1 MIPDASAAALQRIAQ
16 RADELRHAYRPGFE
30 PADARGPRSTHAV
43 ASLDPLSVAAPPECW
58 FAFATAAGVR
68 YGRDGGFSL
77 ADGTLRARDG
87 AGVLG
92 LAPGAT
98 ALGPLRVDAV
108 DAALGRVADARVDA
122 DGTLSYLRVALD
134 PRSGARRS
142 ERVEVGRIALARFP
156 AGTEATRVDAEHVGA
171 PPGVA
176 PRYGRPGDADFP
188 ALRPFARDLGAID
201 PQSGVRRLQ
210 EAYLS
215 FEALQA
221 AERQRRGFDRV
232 AGELIK

>member
-1 MIPDASAAALQRIAQ
+1 
-16 RADELRHAYRPGFE
+16 
-30 PADARGPRSTHAV
+30 
-43 ASLDPLSVAAPPECW
+43 
-58 FAFATAAGVR
+58 
-68 YGRDGGFSL
+68 
-77 ADGTLRARDG
+77 
-87 AGVLG
+87 
-92 LAPGAT
+92 
-98 ALGPLRVDAV
+98 
-108 DAALGRVADARVDA
+108 
-122 DGTLSYLRVALD
+122 
-134 PRSGARRS
+134 
-142 ERVEVGRIALARFP
+142 
-156 AGTEATRVDAEHVGA
+156 VGA

-232 AGELIK
+232 AGDLIK